1 MGAITITKE
10 NFQAEVI
17 KSEQVV
23 LLDFWASWCSPCR
36 MLSPIVDEVAKEMPN
51 IKVCKINVDEES
63 FLATKFGV
71 ASIPMLLVMKN
82 GQIKNKSLG
91 LISKEAVKKL
101 LQ

>member
-1 MGAITITKE
+1 MSVITITKE

-17 KSEQVV
+17 KSEQLV

-63 FLATKFGV
+63 VLATKFGV
-71 ASIPMLLVMKN
+71 SSIPMLVVMKN

-91 LISKEAVKKL
+91 LISKEDVKNL
-101 LQ
+101 LK